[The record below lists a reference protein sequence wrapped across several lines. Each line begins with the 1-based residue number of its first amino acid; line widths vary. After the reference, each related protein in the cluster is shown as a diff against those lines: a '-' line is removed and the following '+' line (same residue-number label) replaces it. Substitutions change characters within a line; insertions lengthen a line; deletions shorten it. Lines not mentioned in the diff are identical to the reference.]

1 MANKNDFKGWG
12 ILFGIL
18 GVVLFSTKAILVK
31 LAYRYEV
38 DTLELLL
45 FRMLFSFPF
54 YLIILFLTKNS
65 FKLFQIAKKLSFCTH
80 FSSFFSSVAQLCN
93 SKKPSTGYRIP
104 NFRLIPKSLNEFKE
118 KGIVQPQKRDFLWVL
133 LFGFLGYYLASYFD
147 FLGLNY
153 IKAGLERIILFVYP
167 TIVVLL
173 GFLFFKRSITKPQ
186 ALAIGIT
193 YLGILI
199 IFWNEVDISGSKT
212 LWGGFLV
219 LLSAIAYAAYLVGS
233 GWLIP
238 KYGVLR
244 FTCYAM
250 LVSTFC
256 VVVHYALQGN
266 WKLWNFPM
274 PVYGYSIMMA
284 IFSTLLPS
292 FLVSASIKRL
302 GASNFSILGSLG
314 PVSTI
319 LLAYAFLGEEL
330 TYLQLSGMMV
340 VIFGV
345 TFLSLP
351 GKRE

>member
-54 YLIILFLTKNS
+54 YLIILFLT
-65 FKLFQIAKKLSFCTH
+65 
-80 FSSFFSSVAQLCN
+80 
-93 SKKPSTGYRIP
+93 
-104 NFRLIPKSLNEFKE
+104 KE

-173 GFLFFKRSITKPQ
+173 GFLFFKRAITKPQ

-199 IFWNEVDISGSKT
+199 IFWNEADISGSKT

-219 LLSAIAYAAYLVGS
+219 LLSAVAYAAYLVGS

-284 IFSTLLPS
+284 ILSTLLPS
-292 FLVSASIKRL
+292 FLVSTSIKRL

-319 LLAYAFLGEEL
+319 LLAYVFLGEEL

-351 GKRE
+351 GKREY

>member
-54 YLIILFLTKNS
+54 YLIILFLT
-65 FKLFQIAKKLSFCTH
+65 
-80 FSSFFSSVAQLCN
+80 
-93 SKKPSTGYRIP
+93 
-104 NFRLIPKSLNEFKE
+104 KE

-319 LLAYAFLGEEL
+319 LLAYVFLGEEL

-345 TFLSLP
+345 TFLSLR